1 MEATEFKLSNKP
13 RATIEITLSDG
24 RIITG
29 KRGAPLGKF
38 LELVQEEGEPLIVGG
53 IVDWNLRELTFP
65 IERDT
70 LVTPLSMETE
80 DGARIYRRSLTF
92 LLEVAFKR
100 CFPGANLAIDH
111 SVSSGGYY
119 CQVEGLPEFGSAD
132 LELLNKTMLALV
144 KEDVPFIRQTVPL
157 EEAIAYFKKNGEEDK
172 VQLLKYRQRPDLV
185 LYSVGEVRNYHHGY
199 MVPSSGFLKWFDLA
213 LVGNAFILRFPQR
226 GTPSMITPM
235 TD

>member
-1 MEATEFKLSNKP
+1 MTLPLCRCCWQTQNRMDMEATAFKLSKKP

-100 CFPGANLAIDH
+100 
-111 SVSSGGYY
+111 
-119 CQVEGLPEFGSAD
+119 
-132 LELLNKTMLALV
+132 
-144 KEDVPFIRQTVPL
+144 
-157 EEAIAYFKKNGEEDK
+157 
-172 VQLLKYRQRPDLV
+172 
-185 LYSVGEVRNYHHGY
+185 
-199 MVPSSGFLKWFDLA
+199 
-213 LVGNAFILRFPQR
+213 
-226 GTPSMITPM
+226 
-235 TD
+235 